1 MGAALVLAV
10 IGVFFGVAAG
20 LANVDKRTTTTRVLL
35 GLAIVHCAP
44 LIIMVWS
51 RLLLGG
57 E

>member
-10 IGVFFGVAAG
+10 IGVWLGFAAG
-20 LANVDKRTTTTRVLL
+20 LANIDKRTTMTRILI

-44 LIIMVWS
+44 LIIMAWS

>member
-1 MGAALVLAV
+1 MKHELKRERAGK
-10 IGVFFGVAAG
+10 AG
-20 LANVDKRTTTTRVLL
+20 LANIDKRTTMTRILI

>member
-1 MGAALVLAV
+1 MGAALVLAA
-10 IGVFFGVAAG
+10 IGVLLGFAAG
-20 LANVDKRTTTTRVLL
+20 LANIDKRTTMTRILI

>member
-20 LANVDKRTTTTRVLL
+20 LANVDKRTTTTRILL

>member
-10 IGVFFGVAAG
+10 IGVLFGFAAG
-20 LANVDKRTTTTRVLL
+20 LANVDKRKTMTRILI

>member
-10 IGVFFGVAAG
+10 IGVLLGFAAG
-20 LANVDKRTTTTRVLL
+20 LANIDKRTTMTRILI

>member
-1 MGAALVLAV
+1 MGAALVLAA
-10 IGVFFGVAAG
+10 IGVLLGFAAG
-20 LANVDKRTTTTRVLL
+20 LANIDKRTTMTRILL